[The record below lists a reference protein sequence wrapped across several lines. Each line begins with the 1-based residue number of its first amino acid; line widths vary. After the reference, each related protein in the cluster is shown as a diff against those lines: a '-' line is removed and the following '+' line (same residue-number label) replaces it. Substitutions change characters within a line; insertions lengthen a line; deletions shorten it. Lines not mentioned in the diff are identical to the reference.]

1 MVGVWWGYGG
11 GLVGVWWGSI
21 ILEITSPI
29 PVLGS
34 LHRQALAKLQT
45 IRILRRQNPLYYFLP
60 QVLS

>member
-1 MVGVWWGYGG
+1 MVGVG
-11 GLVGVWWGSI
+11 WGSI